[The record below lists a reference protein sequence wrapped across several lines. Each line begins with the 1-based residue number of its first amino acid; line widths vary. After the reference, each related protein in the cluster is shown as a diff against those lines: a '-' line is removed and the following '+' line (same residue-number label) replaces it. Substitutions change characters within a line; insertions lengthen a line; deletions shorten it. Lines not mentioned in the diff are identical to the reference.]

1 MADTTNF
8 AWTKPTVD
16 ADVDTWGDLLNTLF
30 DDIDADV
37 AAKVSPRFTGTITL
51 GPVAATGSPKV
62 EINSNTVSVAPPATG
77 DVHVISDNSGTG
89 ARVSVTG
96 FTNAGTFI
104 GRLALG
110 TAASPTA
117 VLSASYL
124 CQLQGRGRLATGWS
138 GSLARLAVVAEENF
152 TDSTAKT
159 GIAFETTPSGAVT
172 STEVVRI
179 SGSGAVTLSSTT
191 GWLALPS
198 MTTTQRD
205 ALSSPPNGALIFNS
219 TTGKIQGRESGA
231 WANVI

>member
-1 MADTTNF
+1 MATTTNF
-8 AWTKPTVD
+8 AWAKPTVD
-16 ADVDTWGDLLNTLF
+16 ADVDTWGTILNTLF

-37 AAKVSPRFTGTITL
+37 AAKTDPRITGTLTL

-62 EINSNTVSVAPPATG
+62 EINSNTVSVAPPLAG
-77 DVHVISDNSGTG
+77 DVHVISDNSGG
-89 ARVSVTG
+89 GSRVSITG

-104 GRLALG
+104 GRLSQG
-110 TAASPTA
+110 TAASPSA
-117 VLSASYL
+117 VLVSNYL

-138 GSLARLAVVAEENF
+138 GSLARLGVIAEENY

-159 GIAFETTPSGAVT
+159 GIGFETTPAGAVT

-179 SGSGAVTLSSTT
+179 SGAGALTLLSTT

-198 MTTTQRD
+198 MTSTQRD

-231 WANVI
+231 WANII